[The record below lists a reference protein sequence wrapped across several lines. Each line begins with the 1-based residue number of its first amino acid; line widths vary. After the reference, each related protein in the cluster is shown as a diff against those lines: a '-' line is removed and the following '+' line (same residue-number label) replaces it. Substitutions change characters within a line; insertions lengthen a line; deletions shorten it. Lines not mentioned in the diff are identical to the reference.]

1 MRTLCLPVS
10 DRETPASTANAASQ
24 ADAVCISSG
33 AHRCASRAA
42 IAGLMT
48 PASTAATA
56 AGSFATRECR
66 ISKAQ

>member
-33 AHRCASRAA
+33 AHRCASRAVS
-42 IAGLMT
+42 
-48 PASTAATA
+48 PAD
-56 AGSFATRECR
+56 TRFDGGDRRRLLCH
-66 ISKAQ
+66 KGM